1 MQQIALERAQL
12 GLLRQP
18 RQQLRRMRT
27 SVTVPPGVRF
37 RRRSSSW
44 RGGSATCVSAI
55 RWLAFG
61 WSA

>member
-44 RGGSATCVSAI
+44 RGGSAAFDSLTRFSGE
-55 RWLAFG
+55 RLA
-61 WSA
+61 A